1 MKMRE
6 TIITALKE
14 YVATNTDILSK
25 KPIERYEGEE
35 DYTIANVIFVS
46 YYHFLSYLFK
56 TTDIKEYNEELI
68 RMLYGDQLDE
78 YERLLSGELD
88 QPKGLCEIPTGENQP
103 KNYIYF
109 CSPFEEDS
117 HTHTS
122 DPTVV
127 HPLKIQ
133 YSVAKVIG
141 QLEEVHESTRLYA
154 YGDLKKFAIFLRKIP
169 TSQMLLW
176 VVYKRLNGLSGVL
189 ELPKSIS
196 EYKYGIQNFLNWRC
210 NNNDLKPMIRGRDS
224 DSTSTYEETWQYT
237 PSYSFF
243 SIFGKG
249 MNLLIPY
256 VNHHF
261 CYPDIRCEEP
271 SIISVMKKYHQY
283 GERDMNNL
291 TSWINEYVNMV
302 LQPDPNCPV
311 PYYQIEEALERFGI
325 TLKLDTKE
333 NTTTVVDTL
342 LTKRDKLINPEYP
355 EYFHRYNDYWRIT
368 EMARQRFAEIS
379 TIVEATQRMRDYLYA
394 ILYHDRRSNYD
405 DDLSEYVDLT
415 DFAFIVLMRMY
426 WRRVA
431 LINKFSTK
439 ESSNYDI
446 FPHMPSEKEA
456 IELIVLLFYK
466 RFSNTRN
473 PFALINHVLPSETV
487 LNYIRDSY
495 LAERKSLNHVL
506 LFTKEVKNPF
516 VEKGPYDRDDLG
528 FVIDK
533 EERATMLMTLIY
545 DLCTEMGGKYP
556 NVIMGRYDIFYSP
569 KFVNVAKGTMNL
581 TSNTFSVCW
590 KVDTKKQILAEIR
603 KAECECNPMESIPF
617 TTTSFERKLLPAHCE
632 EIVEDLNYYLTTF
645 SVMKNALYELANR
658 IQVKEI
664 MGLRN
669 TTTPFI
675 PVQMSTAHA
684 DASVQLFISYM
695 MSYMIQ

>member
-1 MKMRE
+1 MRK
-6 TIITALKE
+6 TVIDALKE
-14 YVATNTDILSK
+14 YVATNTELLSK

-35 DYTIANVIFVS
+35 DYTTANIIFVS

-56 TTDIKEYNEELI
+56 TTDIEKYNEELI
-68 RMLYGDQLDE
+68 RMLYGDQIDE
-78 YERLLSGELD
+78 YERLLSGELY

-103 KNYIYF
+103 KIYIYF

-133 YSVAKVIG
+133 YSIAKVIG
-141 QLEEVHESTRLYA
+141 QLEEVNESTRLYE

-176 VVYKRLNGLSGVL
+176 VVYKRLNGITGAI
-189 ELPKSIS
+189 ELPKSMS
-196 EYKYGIQNFLNWRC
+196 EYRYGIQKFLNWRC
-210 NNNDLKPMIRGRDS
+210 NNNDLKPMIRSKES
-224 DSTSTYEETWQYT
+224 DSTYTETWQYT
-237 PSYSFF
+237 PSYIFF

-261 CYPDIRCEEP
+261 CYPDIQCEEP

-283 GERDMNNL
+283 GERYMNNL

-311 PYYQIEEALERFGI
+311 SHYQIEEALERFGI

-333 NTTTVVDTL
+333 NTTVVVDTL
-342 LTKRDKLINPEYP
+342 LTNWDNLIDSEYS
-355 EYFHRYNDYWRIT
+355 EYFHHYSDYWRIT
-368 EMARQRFAEIS
+368 KVARQKFVEIS
-379 TIVEATQRMRDYLYA
+379 TIVEATQRMRDYLYG
-394 ILYHDRRSNYD
+394 ILYHDRRDNYD
-405 DDLSEYVDLT
+405 EDTSDYVDLT

-426 WRRVA
+426 WRRVS
-431 LINKFSTK
+431 LINKFSNK
-439 ESSNYDI
+439 ESSNYDV

-466 RFSNTRN
+466 RFLNTKN
-473 PFALINHVLPSETV
+473 PFALINHVLPSEKV
-487 LNYIRDSY
+487 LDYIRDSY
-495 LAERKSLNHVL
+495 LAERKSLNRVL

-516 VEKGPYDRDDLG
+516 VEKSTYERDDLG
-528 FVIDK
+528 FIIDK
-533 EERATMLMTLIY
+533 DERVPMLMTLIY

-556 NVIMGRYDIFYSP
+556 NIIMGKYDVFYSP
-569 KFVNVAKGTMNL
+569 KFVNVAKGTGNL

-590 KVDTKKQILAEIR
+590 KVDMEKQILAEIR

-617 TTTSFERKLLPAHCE
+617 TTTSFERKLSVAHCE
-632 EIVEDLNYYLTTF
+632 KIVDDLNYYLTTF
-645 SVMKNALYELANR
+645 SVMKNALYELASR

-669 TTTPFI
+669 TTNPFI
-675 PVQMSTAHA
+675 PVQMSTAHV

-695 MSYMIQ
+695 IH

>member
-6 TIITALKE
+6 KIITALKE
-14 YVATNTDILSK
+14 YVVTNTELLGK

-46 YYHFLSYLFK
+46 YYHFLSHLFQ
-56 TTDIKEYNEELI
+56 TTDIEEYNEELI
-68 RMLYGDQLDE
+68 RMLYGDQIDE
-78 YERLLSGELD
+78 YERLLNGELE
-88 QPKGLCEIPTGENQP
+88 QPKGLCEISTGENQP

-109 CSPFEEDS
+109 YSPFEDES

-133 YSVAKVIG
+133 YSIAKVIG
-141 QLEEVHESTRLYA
+141 QLEEVNESTRLYE
-154 YGDLKKFAIFLRKIP
+154 YGDLKKLAIFLRKIP
-169 TSQMLLW
+169 TSQMILW
-176 VVYKRLNGLSGVL
+176 VVYKRLNGTTGPI
-189 ELPKSIS
+189 ELPKSIT
-196 EYKYGIQNFLNWRC
+196 ECRYGIQKFLNWRC
-210 NNNDLKPMIRGRDS
+210 NNNDLKPMIRGKES
-224 DSTSTYEETWQYT
+224 NSTYAESWQYS
-237 PSYSFF
+237 PSYNFF

-283 GERDMNNL
+283 GDRDMNNL

-302 LQPDPNCPV
+302 LQPDPDCPLQ
-311 PYYQIEEALERFGI
+311 YYQIEEALERFGI
-325 TLKLDTKE
+325 TLKLDAKE
-333 NTTTVVDTL
+333 NTTVVVDTL
-342 LTKRDKLINPEYP
+342 LTRWDKLIDPEYS
-355 EYFHRYNDYWRIT
+355 EYFHHYNDYWRIT
-368 EMARQRFAEIS
+368 EVARQKFVEIS
-379 TIVEATQRMRDYLYA
+379 TIVEATQRMRDYLYG
-394 ILYHDRRSNYD
+394 ILYHDRKDNYD
-405 DDLSEYVDLT
+405 ASEYVDLT

-426 WRRVA
+426 WRRVT
-431 LINKFSTK
+431 LINKFSNK
-439 ESSNYDI
+439 EASDYDI

-466 RFSNTRN
+466 RFSNARN
-473 PFALINHVLPSETV
+473 PFALINHILPAEKV
-487 LNYIRDSY
+487 LNYIRDAY
-495 LAERKSLNHVL
+495 LAERKSLNRVL
-506 LFTKEVKNPF
+506 LFTKEVKNSF

-533 EERATMLMTLIY
+533 EERAPFLMTLLY
-545 DLCTEMGGKYP
+545 NLCTEMGGPYP
-556 NVIMGRYDIFYSP
+556 NVIMGRYDVFYSP
-569 KFVNVAKGTMNL
+569 RFVNVAKGTMNL

-590 KVDTKKQILAEIR
+590 RVDTGKQILAEIQ
-603 KAECECNPMESIPF
+603 KSKCECNPMESIPF
-617 TTTSFERKLLPAHCE
+617 TTTAFERTLSVAHCE

-645 SVMKNALYELANR
+645 TAMKNALYELASK

-664 MGLRN
+664 IGLRN
-669 TTTPFI
+669 TTNPFI
-675 PVQMSTAHA
+675 PVQTSTTHV

-695 MSYMIQ
+695 MSYMIP